1 MKVSEGADL
10 LRNGIEYSA
19 SKRVGA
25 NLELAVA

>member
-1 MKVSEGADL
+1 MKVPEGADL
-10 LRNGIEYSA
+10 LCNGIEYSA